1 MRQIERDAIR
11 AFQND
16 KGFKRSNTCV
26 NMINGKPHMYLHGNL
41 IAKKDENGE
50 LLIRHAGW
58 ETPTTMSRLNSLPG
72 VRIRSHKGSFIL
84 NEMTYMN
91 DDWYNID
98 KL

>member
-1 MRQIERDAIR
+1 MRQIDRDAIR

-16 KGFKRSNTCV
+16 KEFKRSNTCV
-26 NMINGKPHMYLHGNL
+26 KMINGKPHLYLHHNL

-58 ETPTTMSRLNSLPG
+58 QTVTTMSRLNAFVE
-72 VRIRSHKGSFIL
+72 VRIRCHKGNFIL

>member
-1 MRQIERDAIR
+1 MRQIDRDAIR

-16 KGFKRSNTCV
+16 KKFKRSNTSV
-26 NMINGKPHMYLHGNL
+26 EMINGKPHMYLHGNL

-58 ETPTTMSRLNSLPG
+58 ETPTTMSRLNAFVG
-72 VRIRSHKGSFIL
+72 VRIRCHKGNFIL